1 MFICTIFALQAWIIL
16 KNNHE
21 TTYTNWGKKNY
32 KLWLIIIIII
42 IIIIVNF
49 FITNYNSILYF
60 MYPIFLFVS
69 ICFLLIVHLELDKL
83 DQSGNYNFSIYEL
96 KKLKSYISL
105 FIILWVRF
113 FFYLNQWKFYD
124 SEREIKFYLIIN

>member
-21 TTYTNWGKKNY
+21 TTYTNWGKKNH

-83 DQSGNYNFSIYEL
+83 DQSGHYNFSIYEL

-113 FFYLNQWKFYD
+113 FFLFKSKKILWFWARNKILF
-124 SEREIKFYLIIN
+124 NN